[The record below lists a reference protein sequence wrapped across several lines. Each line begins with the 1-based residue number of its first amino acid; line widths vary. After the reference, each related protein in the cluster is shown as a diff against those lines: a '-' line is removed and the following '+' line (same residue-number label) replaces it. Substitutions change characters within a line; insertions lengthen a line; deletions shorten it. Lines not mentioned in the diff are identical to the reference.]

1 MFDAHQDFQQ
11 GVLVR
16 LAGFGGDDGGEA
28 RGVAGDRGLEFEEP
42 PLAALESLRV
52 PPPGGRAGAGHGD
65 LDLGAVGDRV
75 RGECETRSGIEAFE
89 GALVR
94 SFDLVRHGLYPPA
107 DRITYI

>member
-1 MFDAHQDFQQ
+1 MRAAGPAAALVAGRGARPAAARVAGGIVPGAH
-11 GVLVR
+11 
-16 LAGFGGDDGGEA
+16 DGGA
-28 RGVAGDRGLEFEEP
+28 V
-42 PLAALESLRV
+42 S
-52 PPPGGRAGAGHGD
+52 
-65 LDLGAVGDRV
+65 LDLGGVGDRV